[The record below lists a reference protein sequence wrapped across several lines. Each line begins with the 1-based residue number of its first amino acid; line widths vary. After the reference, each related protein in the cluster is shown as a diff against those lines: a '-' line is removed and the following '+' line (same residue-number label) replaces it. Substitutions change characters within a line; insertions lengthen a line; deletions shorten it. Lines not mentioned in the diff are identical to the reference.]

1 MPPDYSEKTQTKG
14 DNSFYTKKIQNREG
28 GFDTGS

>member
-14 DNSFYTKKIQNREG
+14 DNSFYTKKNQNREG